1 MKPAT
6 KLRRALLATCIVGA
20 TVASTGCSSSGF
32 SMASVN
38 PFSKPSP
45 GLNAKP
51 GIGESIASGTK
62 SIGGSAKNALTKTTD
77 AFAGVFR
84 RGEPLPDSEA
94 ATDPLSLANK
104 PAKVGPEVFVANGQL
119 WESTGELGKA
129 MESYTK
135 ALESEPN
142 NPPALTSI
150 ARLHFR
156 QGNHK
161 QAAEFFQRA
170 ISQTPDDAGL
180 HNDLGLTLSKMGDYN
195 GATSSLGK
203 ALELAPGTSRY
214 ANNLASV
221 RFEAGDAN
229 SAYKVLSTNNKPAVA
244 HFNMAYLHYKNGQM
258 TEARGHLG
266 QAMQFQQEAEQ
277 DVAVKRAVD
286 RSRDMLAQIDASMG
300 PVAQAAPQASIA
312 GGRFLNQNPSVQQTS
327 QSGTASGSVS
337 PAAPTGPSTTA
348 APGGTLGK
356 PSGTLGTPSGTL
368 GMPSS
373 PGVNYSTAEPASTP
387 AAAPTTPSADVGGP
401 AFPFSMP
408 TGFPPAGE

>member
-1 MKPAT
+1 
-6 KLRRALLATCIVGA
+6 
-20 TVASTGCSSSGF
+20 
-32 SMASVN
+32 MASVN

-45 GLNAKP
+45 TLTPNP
-51 GIGESIASGTK
+51 GITESIASSTK
-62 SIGGSAKNALTKTTD
+62 SIGGSAKKALTKTTD
-77 AFAGVFR
+77 AVAGVFR
-84 RGEPLPDSEA
+84 RGEPLPESEA

-180 HNDLGLTLSKMGDYN
+180 HNDLGLTLSKLGDYN

-203 ALELAPGTSRY
+203 ALELEPGTSRY

-229 SAYKVLSTNNKPAVA
+229 SAYRVLSANNKPAVA

-300 PVAQAAPQASIA
+300 PVAQAVPQASIA

-327 QSGTASGSVS
+327 QSGMSTGSVS
-337 PAAPTGPSTTA
+337 PAAPTTPSTT
-348 APGGTLGK
+348 
-356 PSGTLGTPSGTL
+356 GTPSGTF
-368 GMPSS
+368 GMPVSS
-373 PGVNYSTAEPASTP
+373 GVNYSMAEPASTP
-387 AAAPTTPSADVGGP
+387 AAATTTPSADVGGP
-401 AFPFSMP
+401 AIPFSMP
-408 TGFPPAGE
+408 NGFPPAGE

>member
-6 KLRRALLATCIVGA
+6 KLRRALLATCVAGA
-20 TVASTGCSSSGF
+20 TLASTGCSSGGF

-38 PFSKPSP
+38 PFSKPTP
-45 GLNAKP
+45 NLNATP
-51 GIGESIASGTK
+51 GITDSIASSTK

-84 RGEPLPDSEA
+84 RDDSLPTAET
-94 ATDPLSLANK
+94 ATDPLSLSNR

-156 QGNHK
+156 QGNHQ
-161 QAAEFFQRA
+161 QAVEFFDRA

-180 HNDLGLTLSKMGDYN
+180 HNDLGLTHSRLGNYAGANASLSK
-195 GATSSLGK
+195 
-203 ALELAPGTSRY
+203 ALDLAPGTSRY

-221 RFEAGDAN
+221 RFESGDSN
-229 SAYKVLSTNNKPAVA
+229 SAYQVLSTNNKPAVA
-244 HFNMAYLHYKNGQM
+244 HFNMAYLHFKNGQL
-258 TEARGHLG
+258 TDARGHLS
-266 QAMQFQQEAEQ
+266 QAMLFEQEAEQ

-312 GGRFLNQNPSVQQTS
+312 GGRFLTQNPSVQQTS
-327 QSGTASGSVS
+327 QSGASNGSVA
-337 PAAPTGPSTTA
+337 PAAPTVPTS
-348 APGGTLGK
+348 
-356 PSGTLGTPSGTL
+356 TPSGTL
-368 GMPSS
+368 G
-373 PGVNYSTAEPASTP
+373 VTATP
-387 AAAPTTPSADVGGP
+387 AIAAMPTAPAASATPSAEIGGP
-401 AFPFSMP
+401 SFPFSMP
-408 TGFPPAGE
+408 GAFPPAGE